1 MKKLFVALLVLLS
14 ILAISC
20 DGNTATPDAPAVNT
34 TGTEFINKY
43 LNEGNSAMA
52 AIGEILY
59 MPDSAI
65 GENNRPIPGSYEN
78 GTIIVESSLEVTY
91 KGFKRA
97 AEGNEAIKAGT
108 EITIWGDSRNFT
120 AKLDDDVFSVTS
132 SLSLD
137 EGPTYKINGVVVN

>member
-59 MPDSAI
+59 MPDSAMAEE
-65 GENNRPIPGSYEN
+65 GLIPGSYEN
-78 GTIIVESSLEVTY
+78 GTIIVENSREVTY
-91 KGFKRA
+91 KGFKRT
-97 AEGNEAIKAGT
+97 AEGNKAIKAGT

-137 EGPTYKINGVVVN
+137 EGLTYKINGVEVN